1 MKPLKEQEIKALC
14 QADDFANG
22 EPYFRQ
28 GKVTDTWQTETSLH
42 ALVAGSGS
50 KPYQVSITLQEGNLV
65 PHCTC
70 PAHRRR
76 PYCKHVAALLVTWAR
91 VPEGFVMG
99 QAAADLRPQSQV
111 RRARQPKADT
121 RQVQA
126 EGLDKVEELLV
137 ELATYGLLSLSEAQ
151 VTRVNDLAHTIES
164 HKLRRLARL
173 VGQLGA
179 TLQTSLKAQQ
189 QLDEAAYA
197 ELLNDTWLTLQATRR
212 ALPALARGTS
222 VKDPAADPQ
231 LLDELVGKVWRDGDL
246 ERRAGERLVE
256 MAYESVTLSTGFI
269 MDTSFLLSLG
279 SGTLYTEKL
288 IVPAKLKKQPR
299 KPSYTGR
306 LEGTLG
312 IYPGPGPRRVKL
324 LDMAPEAPLSDADW
338 QQAASYAGRSV
349 AELFRHFQAVVA
361 DPLAAPEAYA
371 LFAPVCIFVDGPAV
385 HLLDDTGQAIPL
397 LEGWR
402 ALGTLTRRPVAAI
415 FGRLAVV
422 DGALHLTPLGLVT
435 APPAAALVRVGA

>member
-1 MKPLKEQEIKALC
+1 MKPLKEQEIKKLC
-14 QADDFANG
+14 QSDDFQNG

-50 KPYQVSITLQEGNLV
+50 KPYQVSVALQEGNLA

-76 PYCKHVAALLVTWAR
+76 PYCKHVAAVLVAWAR
-91 VPEGFVMG
+91 APERFVMG
-99 QAAADLRPQSQV
+99 QAPAALKPQSQV
-111 RRARQPKADT
+111 RRARQPKTDA

-137 ELATYGLLSLSEAQ
+137 ELATYGLLSLAEAQ
-151 VTRVNDLAHTIES
+151 VTRVNDLAHTVES

-173 VGQLGA
+173 VGRLGA
-179 TLQTSLKAQQ
+179 TLQTALKNQK

-212 ALPALARGTS
+212 ALE
-222 VKDPAADPQ
+222 DPAADPL
-231 LLDELVGKVWRDGDL
+231 LLDELIGKAWRESDL
-246 ERRAGERLVE
+246 ERREGERLVE
-256 MAYESVTLSTGFI
+256 LAYETVTLDSGFT
-269 MDTSFLLSLG
+269 MDTSFMFSLN

-288 IVPAKLKKQPR
+288 IIPAQLKKQPR

-306 LEGTLG
+306 LEGALG
-312 IYPGPGPRRVKL
+312 LYPGPEPRRVKL
-324 LDMAPEAPLSDADW
+324 LEMSPEAPLTDADW
-338 QQAASYAGRSV
+338 QQAVACAERSV
-349 AELFRHFQAVVA
+349 AALFRHFQAAVA
-361 DPLAAPEAYA
+361 NPLAAPEAYA
-371 LFAPVCIFVDGPAV
+371 FFAPAQVFVDGPNV
-385 HLLDDTGQAIPL
+385 HLLDHEKQAIPL
-397 LEGWR
+397 AEGWR
-402 ALGTLTRRPVAAI
+402 ILGALTHQPVAAI
-415 FGRLAVV
+415 FGRLALA
-422 DGALHLTPLGLVT
+422 DGALHLAPLGLVT